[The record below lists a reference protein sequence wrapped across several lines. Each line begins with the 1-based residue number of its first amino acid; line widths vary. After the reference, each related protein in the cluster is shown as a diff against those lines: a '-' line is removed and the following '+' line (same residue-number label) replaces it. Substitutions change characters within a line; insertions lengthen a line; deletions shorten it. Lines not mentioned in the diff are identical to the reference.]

1 MTLVEFTIVVVLVL
15 LTVSAFF
22 AFSKWRYR
30 RNIERKLFE
39 RVYSLDTDF
48 WLTQE
53 HELKLWGE
61 YMTTMFFPSSLL
73 EHGAKVSDTGVLDI
87 HGDGIIFYGV
97 RDYPISSLPNLADV
111 LRIKSL

>member
-1 MTLVEFTIVVVLVL
+1 MNLDEFTIVAVLVL
-15 LTVSAFF
+15 LIVSAFF

-48 WLTQE
+48 WLNQE
-53 HELKLWGE
+53 YELKLWGE
-61 YMTTMFFPSSLL
+61 YMTTVFFPSSLL
-73 EHGAKVSDTGVLDI
+73 ENGSKVTSIGVLDI
-87 HGDGIIFYGV
+87 HGDGIIFYGI
-97 RDYPISSLPNLADV
+97 RDYPISTLPNLADA